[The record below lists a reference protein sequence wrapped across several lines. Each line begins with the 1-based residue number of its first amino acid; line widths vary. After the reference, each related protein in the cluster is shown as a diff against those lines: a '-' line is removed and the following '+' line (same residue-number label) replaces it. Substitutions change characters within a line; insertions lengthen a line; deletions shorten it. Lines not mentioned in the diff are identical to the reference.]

1 MGRTKGVRTIDKI
14 DQLIDRLNQ
23 NLSDYHDHIKGFAK
37 EQIIEMAGR
46 INAMSDAHTYMT
58 QHHAFDYE
66 QAEYLLQFKNPLEI
80 LADKWETRISDLSDM
95 SFDLD
100 KVFYDQDAE
109 INGYE
114 LAEADAP
121 AVTPAENA
129 ARESSDVK
137 TEPPSLLDRRL
148 TEHEFYKGMN
158 KLLPDL
164 SPHAMSSWIS
174 YANSLE
180 YDGKQP
186 AKQTFSE
193 MITELVFVKQHYGAE
208 IATQIF
214 HVAFEMPINPSEIRG
229 AANYLKDGVNLN
241 EIIGLSLDGKL
252 QRPTPLGQT
261 ADVQK
266 EVERVVAAF
275 KELTEPNSPNKTHFA
290 VPLSREFMYLA
301 SSRDQDRLFDALPYK
316 TTAITGLKGEKGLFV
331 TVAKDELLKQS
342 EKAQKPSVLG
352 QLAEAAKEAAA
363 RPKAAEQ
370 SKKHDKEA
378 R

>member
-1 MGRTKGVRTIDKI
+1 MGRTKGVRNIDKI
-14 DQLIDRLNQ
+14 DQLIDRLNK

-46 INAMSDAHTYMT
+46 INAMSDAHTYLT
-58 QHHAFDYE
+58 EHHAFDYE

-80 LADKWETRISDLSDM
+80 FADKWETRISDLSDM

-100 KVFYDQDAE
+100 KVFYDQDAA

-114 LAEADAP
+114 LAESDAP
-121 AVTPAENA
+121 AVAPAENV
-129 ARESSDVK
+129 ARDNNGGATDK
-137 TEPPSLLDRRL
+137 PTLLDRRL
-148 TEHEFYKGMN
+148 AEHEFYKGMN

-164 SPHAMSSWIS
+164 SPVAMSSWIS

-180 YDGKQP
+180 YEGKQP
-186 AKQTFSE
+186 ATQTLSE
-193 MITELVFVKQHYGAE
+193 LTTELAFVKRHYGAE

-214 HVAFEMPINPSEIRG
+214 HLAFEMPINPSQIWG
-229 AANYLKDGVNLN
+229 AAHYLKDGVDLN

-252 QRPTPLGQT
+252 EKPAPLNQT
-261 ADVQK
+261 ADVQA
-266 EVERVVAAF
+266 EAERIVAAF

-290 VPLSREFMYLA
+290 VPLSSEFLFLA
-301 SSRDQDRLFDALPYK
+301 SSNDQDRLLDALPYK
-316 TTAITGLKGEKGLFV
+316 SKALTGLDGAKGIFA
-331 TVAKDELLKQS
+331 TVPKDEL
-342 EKAQKPSVLG
+342 QKPSIMG
-352 QLAEAAKEAAA
+352 QLAAAKKEAAA
-363 RPKAAEQ
+363 RPKGAEQ

>member
-1 MGRTKGVRTIDKI
+1 MGREKGVITIDKI
-14 DQLIDRLNQ
+14 DQLIERLNK

-80 LADKWETRISDLSDM
+80 VADKWETRISDLSDM
-95 SFDLD
+95 RFDLD

-114 LAEADAP
+114 LAEVDALDLS
-121 AVTPAENA
+121 
-129 ARESSDVK
+129 ESEASTGDAK
-137 TEPPSLLDRRL
+137 PKAPSALDRRL
-148 TEHEFYKGMN
+148 AEHEFSKGIHS
-158 KLLPDL
+158 LLPDS
-164 SPHAMSSWIS
+164 SPIALTCWIN
-174 YANSLE
+174 YALSLE

-186 AKQTFSE
+186 ATQCF
-193 MITELVFVKQHYGAE
+193 TELTAALASVKQHYGEE
-208 IATQIF
+208 IATQVF
-214 HVAFEMPINPSEIRG
+214 HVAFEMPIPVSDIPG
-229 AANYLKDGVNLN
+229 AANHLKNGGELN
-241 EIIGLSLDGKL
+241 DIIELSLDGKL
-252 QRPTPLGQT
+252 EMPSPLGQT
-261 ADVQK
+261 ADVQA
-266 EVERVVAAF
+266 EAEHIVAAF

-290 VPLSREFMYLA
+290 VPLSHEFLYLA
-301 SSRDQDRLFDALPYK
+301 SSKDHDRLLDALPYK
-316 TTAITGLKGEKGLFV
+316 SKALTGLNGEKGIFV
-331 TVAKDELLKQS
+331 TVPKDEL
-342 EKAQKPSVLG
+342 QKPSIMG
-352 QLAEAAKEAAA
+352 QLAAAKKEAAA